1 MKSRML
7 TQSVQYEIL
16 LNHKMQVRH
25 MIDKKSKSNKY
36 VLFLIKSYFLY
47 IFDNN
52 FPF

>member
-25 MIDKKSKSNKY
+25 MIEKKVN
-36 VLFLIKSYFLY
+36 LINTYFS
-47 IFDNN
+47 
-52 FPF
+52 